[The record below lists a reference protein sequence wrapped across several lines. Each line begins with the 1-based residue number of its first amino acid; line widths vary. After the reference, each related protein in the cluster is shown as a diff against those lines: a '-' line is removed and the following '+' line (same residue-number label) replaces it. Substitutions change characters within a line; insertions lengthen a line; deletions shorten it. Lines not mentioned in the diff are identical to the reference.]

1 MRRVLLLIAAVSLL
15 VWATSSM
22 ASWRDM
28 RQRCHGDPDEFES
41 TRVHDDAR
49 VRRTALESAHDWAP
63 EIGVRKEPGRIYEVR
78 KESHISIDFSGRGF
92 FLEK

>member
-1 MRRVLLLIAAVSLL
+1 MRRVLLLVVMVSLL

-28 RQRCHGDPDEFES
+28 RQRWDGDPDEFES
-41 TRVHDDAR
+41 TRVRDNSA
-49 VRRTALESAHDWAP
+49 VRRTALEMAHDQ
-63 EIGVRKEPGRIYEVR
+63 VREVAIQKQSDRILKPRKGRR
-78 KESHISIDFSGRGF
+78 ISIDFSGRKF